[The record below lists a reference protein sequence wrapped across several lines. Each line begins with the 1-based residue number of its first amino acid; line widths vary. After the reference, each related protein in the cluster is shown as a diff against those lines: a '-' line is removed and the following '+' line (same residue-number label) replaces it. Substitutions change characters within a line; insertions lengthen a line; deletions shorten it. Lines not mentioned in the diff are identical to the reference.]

1 MDHIGLKQLE
11 NYEPFKKCF
20 MMPEIGFTLRT
31 LLDDGDEFKVEF
43 LYQINQ
49 DQPWSWIGKVTCN
62 GENLTKKVKFMDMNH
77 CFILTIIISSPLVLS
92 IQENTFPFLQA

>member
-1 MDHIGLKQLE
+1 
-11 NYEPFKKCF
+11 
-20 MMPEIGFTLRT
+20 MPEIGFTLRT

-62 GENLTKKVKFMDMNH
+62 GENLTKKVKFMAMNH
-77 CFILTIIISSPLVLS
+77 CFILTIIISIVHWYCQYKKTLSHSYMPSLAQLPMLFTCLVLHK
-92 IQENTFPFLQA
+92 NG

>member
-1 MDHIGLKQLE
+1 
-11 NYEPFKKCF
+11 
-20 MMPEIGFTLRT
+20 MMPEIGHSLRA

-62 GENLTKKVKFMDMNH
+62 GENLSKKV
-77 CFILTIIISSPLVLS
+77 
-92 IQENTFPFLQA
+92 

>member
-1 MDHIGLKQLE
+1 
-11 NYEPFKKCF
+11 

-62 GENLTKKVKFMDMNH
+62 GENLTKKSIGIVNTRKHFP
-77 CFILTIIISSPLVLS
+77 IPASPV
-92 IQENTFPFLQA
+92 